1 MRLQPCDV
9 AEPLSLRCMSLLG
22 LNASKSFS
30 GTTTA
35 LRLRGFRAVRADR
48 FFAVNIPKPRNS
60 TRSPRAS
67 AAVIVSSMASTMASA
82 SRLYRCGFSAASF
95 ATSSDLIIRAQAF
108 GSSGRREQAPDGFC
122 AGWLVR
128 LSLAPFLNA
137 LQQLRRYPDALH
149 RRDAS
154 PWAPSLLIIID

>member
-1 MRLQPCDV
+1 
-9 AEPLSLRCMSLLG
+9 MSLLG

-30 GTTTA
+30 GTTTV

-67 AAVIVSSMASTMASA
+67 AAVIVPSMASTMVSA

-108 GSSGRREQAPDGFC
+108 GSSARREQARAVSMSTSFALRDRGRC
-122 AGWLVR
+122 DCKSGSGR
-128 LSLAPFLNA
+128 LP
-137 LQQLRRYPDALH
+137 
-149 RRDAS
+149 
-154 PWAPSLLIIID
+154 